1 MGLYVRIAIGLV
13 IAAALGWVARV
24 DSLRGHYKAQLTEAV
39 ATIKRLTGR
48 EVGYGKISAAIVD
61 IHGEGQQFKR
71 ERDNARDVLAVQT
84 ESIRRYEAETK
95 RLRQISAEQA
105 QLAARLIADRDKWIA
120 KAKSAATRT
129 ARLSAEQELEECNG
143 VLDSLYAAGF

>member
-1 MGLYVRIAIGLV
+1 MGLYIRIVIGLA
-13 IAAALGWVARV
+13 IAAMIGWVVRV

-39 ATIKRLTGR
+39 ITIKRLTGR
-48 EVGYGKISAAIVD
+48 DVGFGKISATIID
-61 IHGEGQQFKR
+61 IHTEGQRFKR
-71 ERDNARDVLAVQT
+71 ERDNARDVLEVQT

-105 QLAARLIADRDKWIA
+105 ALAARLIADRDKWIA

-129 ARLSAEQELEECNG
+129 ERRSAEQELGECES
-143 VLDSLYAAGF
+143 VLDALYAAGF